1 MYFKE
6 FDNKI
11 RAIANL
17 VLHGL
22 LVIYIVANVA
32 SFVSKA
38 DTWFVSDA
46 VFDIVHIER
55 YANKIIIGWWV

>member
-1 MYFKE
+1 MHTGIFVAVVAWLLLLNIGGLHYLYFKE
-6 FDNKI
+6 FENKI

-22 LVIYIVANVA
+22 LVVYIVANVA

-38 DTWFVSDA
+38 DT
-46 VFDIVHIER
+46 
-55 YANKIIIGWWV
+55 